1 MKKIRFTD
9 EAKYPVPYSPAAA
22 TDITKTFARERKRL
36 AEQAEQEKACSGRG
50 AGKGEEDEM
59 MDFAGK
65 RKHRG
70 RRGRSWASL
79 GKLTG
84 TFWLN

>member
-36 AEQAEQEKACSGRG
+36 AEQAEQEKA
-50 AGKGEEDEM
+50 ALAEAQVKV
-59 MDFAGK
+59 
-65 RKHRG
+65 
-70 RRGRSWASL
+70 RRM
-79 GKLTG
+79 K
-84 TFWLN
+84 